1 MSQFITIFDIAFV
14 LLIRLN
20 SKLHH
25 MKKPYLLS
33 IPNFVTLIILVIAV
47 VRAKTFGPT
56 KSFGA
61 GDSYSHI
68 YYDLFC
74 NQYASLVNNIAVDV
88 QCSDISNFASGIV
101 FGIGKFTQEFKNE
114 YKSLGLIHLIVASGT
129 QVNYLFGAVEWVL
142 IQLGVTKKIRY
153 IFFILSCTGLFLL
166 IGFTPPLIRASI
178 FIGIIVTLT
187 TFFGR
192 YIHSF
197 RALIYCLSIILLAF
211 PTLVNSFS
219 LWLST
224 LASLAIILSN
234 ELKNSYIPQPLQ
246 DNIMVTILLLPILSQ
261 FNSSLNLITI
271 PLNIIL
277 AIIIPYLIASL
288 LLCFVPIIGIIF
300 RILSVYSLTFIIAI
314 ISSIDNYTSSF
325 LTIKVNKLDQFEI
338 GSYYI
343 FLALILIVIHTYKT
357 LKFNTSND
365 TAHLVQVKP
374 FFEPNSL

>member
-1 MSQFITIFDIAFV
+1 
-14 LLIRLN
+14 
-20 SKLHH
+20 
-25 MKKPYLLS
+25 MKKPYLFS
-33 IPNFVTLIILVIAV
+33 IPNLITLIILFIAV
-47 VRAKTFGPT
+47 VRAKTFGTT

-288 LLCFVPIIGIIF
+288 LLCFVPIVGIIF

-325 LTIKVNKLDQFEI
+325 LTIKINKLDQLEI
-338 GSYYI
+338 GTYYI
-343 FLALILIVIHTYKT
+343 FLALILIIIHTYKT
-357 LKFNTSND
+357 HQFNTSND
-365 TAHLVQVKP
+365 TVHLVQVKS
-374 FFEPNSL
+374 FFEPNSSQS